1 METGCYV
8 MIVELSERRIVMIKE
23 CEFAQRIGNTVKLR
37 LQEPDGSYKNHYHHY
52 RSENKAKLML
62 VIYGQAI
69 RQRGGVVFL

>member
-1 METGCYV
+1 
-8 MIVELSERRIVMIKE
+8 MIVELSERRRVMIKE
-23 CEFAQRIGNTVKLR
+23 CEFAQRIGRTVKLR